1 MTTPD
6 PPPMRV
12 DPDIIGN
19 AEGDRRALA
28 KDKQAARDLLDAQ
41 ATPGGADQN
50 PEQAD
55 AGKTRRTA
63 TGPTLAACSG
73 VGLILGGLMNPGGL
87 AIPLGATLLAFGLA
101 CRFVLTY
108 KAARAAHLDTNGGG
122 HQ

>member
-12 DPDIIGN
+12 DPGIIGN

-55 AGKTRRTA
+55 AGKTHRRMV
-63 TGPTLAACSG
+63 TGVTLIASCG
-73 VGLILGGLMNPGGL
+73 GGLLLGGLMNPGGL
-87 AIPLGATLLAFGLA
+87 AIPTGAALLAFGLN

-108 KAARAAHLDTNGGG
+108 KAGRR
-122 HQ
+122 